1 MPRRVPRV
9 SRPAAELR
17 IPGLPALRPVQV
29 AYHVPDPVAA
39 AERYARD
46 FGWGPFFLMEHI
58 PLERAAW
65 RGTTIH
71 FDHSS
76 AYGQAGDVMVELITQ
91 HNEGP
96 SALRDLYA
104 ADESGLH
111 HVACFVPDLPAAL
124 GAFAVRGNALALDA
138 RTTTGVDFAMV
149 DLVDELGH
157 MLELYEASEPLA
169 KFYEYVRRKSLGWD
183 GRDPVRRLG

>member
-1 MPRRVPRV
+1 V
-9 SRPAAELR
+9 SPPASELR

-29 AYHVPDPVAA
+29 AYHVPDPVTA

-96 SALRDLYA
+96 SALRDVYA
-104 ADESGLH
+104 AHESGLH
-111 HVACFVPDLPAAL
+111 HVACFVPDLPVAL
-124 GAFAVRGNALALDA
+124 AAFAARGNALALDA
-138 RTTTGVDFAMV
+138 RTATGVDFAMV

-183 GRDPVRRLG
+183 GRDPLRRLG